1 MSGAHEPSQ
10 GVDGKVSGTARDP
23 ESQEDDLFIEVNDLR
38 HPPQE
43 RVSFVPWRRQSVQV
57 PRPVVDV
64 ALAGILISLLLVATP
79 IGSALVAFAAHP
91 TPASTG
97 GRVIAPA
104 AKSAQLTPLPYPTP
118 TLNVPAVGPVSANC
132 PPETPPVDFSSGE
145 TVPGVG
151 GSDVWF
157 IASDR
162 NGKHDDVE
170 LPPGN
175 YTLAGWPVPVMVYIK
190 HGFTQTITL
199 TGHDLLTGYN
209 LWLSLDATSPGSIA
223 ETAPLATINPGQ
235 DLAHSIDAQWDIWSG
250 VLYLPGAGCYIV
262 QANWPGNGWI
272 IDFAAG
278 R

>member
-1 MSGAHEPSQ
+1 MSGAHEPSSE
-10 GVDGKVSGTARDP
+10 VEGKESGTARDP
-23 ESQEDDLFIEVNDLR
+23 ESQEDDLFIEVSDLR
-38 HPPQE
+38 RPPYE

-91 TPASTG
+91 TPASTA
-97 GRVIAPA
+97 RSVVSPA

-151 GSDVWF
+151 GSGVWF
-157 IASDR
+157 IASNR
-162 NGKHDDVE
+162 NGKRDDVE

-209 LWLSLDATSPGSIA
+209 LWLSPDATSPGSIA

-235 DLAHSIDAQWDIWSG
+235 GLAHTIDAQWDIWSG

-262 QANWPGNGWI
+262 QANWPGNGWT

>member
-10 GVDGKVSGTARDP
+10 GVDAKGAGTARDL
-23 ESQEDDLFIEVNDLR
+23 ESQEDDLVIEVSNLR
-38 HPPQE
+38 QPPHE
-43 RVSFVPWRRQSVQV
+43 RVSLESWRQQSVQV

-64 ALAGILISLLLVATP
+64 ALAGILIALLLVATP

-91 TPASTG
+91 TPAS
-97 GRVIAPA
+97 IAGSGVSPA
-104 AKSAQLTPLPYPTP
+104 AKSAQLTPAPYPTP
-118 TLNVPAVGPVSANC
+118 TLNVPAVGPVSATC
-132 PPETPPVDFSSGE
+132 PPDTPLVDFSSGA
-145 TVPGVG
+145 TVSGVG

-157 IASDR
+157 IASNG
-162 NGKHDDVE
+162 NGKRDDVE
-170 LPPGN
+170 LPTGN
-175 YTLAGWPVPVMVYIK
+175 YTPAGWPIPVMIFIK

-209 LWLSLDATSPGSIA
+209 LWLSPDATSPGSIA

-235 DLAHSIDAQWDIWSG
+235 GLAHTIDAQWDIWSG

-262 QANWPGNGWI
+262 QANWPGNGWT